1 MRQRVMTN
9 GRMAGA
15 TRIVRG
21 YVKAKAGV
29 AVRIGGF
36 ECTLAGRSIFLARG
50 VIKQRLKAIGSVVVS
65 GTVVNQRK
73 RTGRGVLRAGRIAE
87 ERPKTGS
94 RVVVGRSIT
103 D

>member
-1 MRQRVMTN
+1 MTN
-9 GRMAGA
+9 GRIAGA
-15 TRIVRG
+15 TRVKG
-21 YVKAKAGV
+21 YLKANASV

-36 ECTLAGRSIFLARG
+36 ECTLADRSIFLARG

-65 GTVVNQRK
+65 GAVVNQRK
-73 RTGRGVLRAGRIAE
+73 RTGRSVLRAGRIAE
-87 ERPKTGS
+87 ERLKTGS